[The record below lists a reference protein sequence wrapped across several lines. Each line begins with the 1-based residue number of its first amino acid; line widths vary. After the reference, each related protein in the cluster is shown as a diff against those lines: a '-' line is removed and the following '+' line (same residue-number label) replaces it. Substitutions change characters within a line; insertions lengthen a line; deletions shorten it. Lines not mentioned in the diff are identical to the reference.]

1 VSGGERTILV
11 SAGEPSGDAHA
22 AALVA
27 ELRRLAPG
35 VTVEGVGGERLEA
48 AGAQLLARIED
59 LTVIGFVEVLR
70 KLPAHVRLLRRIRRR
85 LARGD
90 VGLVVLVD
98 YPGFHLRVA
107 TAARRAGVPV
117 LYYVAPQLWAWGE
130 RRVRTLARTV
140 SRLAVILPFEE
151 AFFSARGVPT
161 TFVGHPL
168 LDRPPLGEA
177 SGLKRALGLDPT
189 RPVLGLFPGSRRQEV
204 HRLWPAFRDA
214 AAVVRRERPE
224 VQVVVAA
231 VGDASYPGAE
241 AGESRVVR
249 GRPREC
255 FAASDAALCKS
266 GTTTLEAAV
275 AGTPLVV
282 AYRMHALSYLL
293 ARRLVRV
300 PWIGMVNLVAGRQ
313 IVPELIQSAV
323 TPAGLAAAVRPLLD
337 ASSPERR
344 AQVAGLADVRR
355 RLGEP
360 GASARAAALA
370 RSLLAA

>member
-1 VSGGERTILV
+1 MSRGTVFV

-27 ELRRLAPG
+27 ALRRLEPQLA
-35 VTVEGVGGERLEA
+35 VEGVGGAHLAA
-48 AGAQLLARIED
+48 AGAELLARIEN
-59 LTVIGFVEVLR
+59 LTVMGFVEVVR
-70 KLPAHVRLLRRIRRR
+70 KLPAHWQLLRRIRAR

-90 VGLVVLVD
+90 VRLVVLVD

-107 TAARRAGVPV
+107 EAAHRARIPV

-130 RRVRTLARTV
+130 RRVHAMARAV

-151 AFFSARGVPT
+151 EFFARRGVPT

-168 LDRPPLGEA
+168 LDRPPLPAGRP
-177 SGLKRALGLDPT
+177 GLKRALGLDPE

-204 HRLWPAFRDA
+204 RRLWPVFRDA
-214 AAVVRRERPE
+214 ALAIRRERPE
-224 VQVVVAA
+224 VQLLVAA
-231 VGDASYPGAE
+231 TPAAAYPDP
-241 AGESRVVR
+241 GEVRVVG

-255 FAASDAALCKS
+255 FAAADAALCKS
-266 GTTTLEAAV
+266 GTSTLESAL

-282 AYRMHALSYLL
+282 GYRMHPLSYLL

-300 PWIGMVNLVAGRQ
+300 RWIGMVNLVAGRE
-313 IVPELIQSAV
+313 VAPEYVQGAV
-323 TPAGLAAAVRPLLD
+323 TADALARAVRPLLD
-337 ASSPERR
+337 PASSERR
-344 AQVAGLADVRR
+344 AQLEGLAEVRR
-355 RLGEP
+355 RLGTP
-360 GASARAAALA
+360 GAAGRAAELA